1 MAYHPSNTGFIGIGK
16 QAQKTTAVAPQ
27 KYFAYTTDESG
38 TTFEAE
44 TLREG
49 GDGQFDK
56 TSVKTIYTHPVS
68 FSGYARPET
77 AANLYAALL
86 GNATFT
92 ATAATTPN
100 IHTIIPKVQA
110 VTTPVQPWLTMH
122 RTLVSSTN
130 SKVERFR
137 GVKLSAI
144 TLEAEA
150 GQPVTMSVEGTALT
164 AHLTTSALTATYETG
179 NPYSFYNG
187 VYHINAPTTSN
198 FDIKSFNIAL
208 RAINDEEIQTVAI
221 TRHDIINHR
230 FEAEVTLGIN
240 YTDYATFMKANMGN
254 TTTPNEDFSDGSM
267 TVTLK
272 TSSGA
277 NLEQIKINIP
287 KLRLAPINIP
297 LNAEVATL
305 EQTMAGMG
313 FKQATTALVTV
324 TAHISMTTTL
334 PL

>member
-1 MAYHPSNTGFIGIGK
+1 MAYNPSNLGYIGIGK
-16 QAQKTTAVAPQ
+16 QALKTTAVAPQ
-27 KYFAYTTDESG
+27 KYFAYTSDESG

-44 TLREG
+44 TLREA

-56 TSVKTIYTHPVS
+56 TSVKTIYSPAVS

-86 GNATFT
+86 GSDTPSSLT
-92 ATAATTPN
+92 TTPFY
-100 IHTIIPKVQA
+100 HTIIPKVQT

-164 AHLTTSALTATYETG
+164 AHLTTSAMTATYETG
-179 NPYSFYNG
+179 NPFSFYHG
-187 VYHINAPTTSN
+187 VYHVNAPSTSN
-198 FDIKSFNIAL
+198 FDIKSFSIAL
-208 RAINDEEIQTVAI
+208 RAVNDEEIQTVAI

-240 YTDYATFMKANMGN
+240 YTDYALYQKANFGN
-254 TTTPNEDFSDGSM
+254 TTTPTEDFSDGSA
-267 TVTLK
+267 TVILK
-272 TSSGA
+272 TNAGTTSEER
-277 NLEQIKINIP
+277 LQIGIP
-287 KLRLAPINIP
+287 KVRLQPINIP
-297 LNAEVATL
+297 MNAEVATL

-324 TAHISMTTTL
+324 TAYNQIATTL